1 MPDCD
6 YCESY
11 IEDSNDDEE
20 QPYLTHLAEEH
31 VDEVSTV
38 DERKLEK
45 KWDGNLDKMRGDNY
59 RFKPITI
66 GASAAVVALIIGIGV
81 VAAMGGP
88 SAGGDTSDDGT
99 KWIYEHGQMAV
110 ESGGE
115 PVPAT
120 ELNGTEYFYVENQT
134 GEWRMSVPED
144 YRYTVGDA
152 LNAVGVLT
160 DPESPTA
167 VNKKYAPNATDA
179 EVSVTVDGDSVE
191 LSKMVKQGQNI
202 TVRIEET
209 EESQ

>member
-11 IEDSNDDEE
+11 IEESDEDGE

-45 KWDGNLDKMRGDNY
+45 KWDGNLEKMRADTY
-59 RFKPITI
+59 RFRPSTI
-66 GASAAVVALIIGIGV
+66 GAGAAIVALIIGIGV
-81 VAAMGGP
+81 VAVMGGS
-88 SAGGDTSDDGT
+88 SAGSDTSDGGT

-134 GEWRMSVPED
+134 GQWRMNVPED

-160 DPESPTA
+160 VPESSTA
-167 VNKKYAPNATDA
+167 VNEKYAPNATDA
-179 EVSVTVDGDSVE
+179 EVSVTVDGESVE
-191 LSKMVKQGQNI
+191 LGEMVEQGQNI
-202 TVRIEET
+202 TVRIEEA
-209 EESQ
+209 E